1 MRAVY
6 AASNEGALPAVVS
19 HEPTLRTTPVDTH
32 TADCVRADSQFSK
45 NRQDQQQ
52 G

>member
-6 AASNEGALPAVVS
+6 AASDEGALPAVVS
-19 HEPTLRTTPVDTH
+19 HQPTLRTAPVDTR
-32 TADCVRADSQFSK
+32 TDCVRADSQFSK
-45 NRQDQQQ
+45 NKQNQKQ

>member
-6 AASNEGALPAVVS
+6 AASDEGALPAVVS
-19 HEPTLRTTPVDTH
+19 HQPTLRTAPVDTR
-32 TADCVRADSQFSK
+32 TDYPRAGSQLSK
-45 NRQDQQQ
+45 NKQNQRQ

>member
-6 AASNEGALPAVVS
+6 AASDLGALPAVVNTNT
-19 HEPTLRTTPVDTH
+19 TLRAAPH
-32 TADCVRADSQFSK
+32 
-45 NRQDQQQ
+45 Q

>member
-6 AASNEGALPAVVS
+6 AASDEGALPAVVS
-19 HEPTLRTTPVDTH
+19 HHPTPRTAPVDTRH
-32 TADCVRADSQFSK
+32 DCVRADSQFSK
-45 NRQDQQQ
+45 NKQHQRQ

>member
-6 AASNEGALPAVVS
+6 AASDEGALPAVVS
-19 HEPTLRTTPVDTH
+19 HQPTLRTAPVDTRE
-32 TADCVRADSQFSK
+32 DCVRADPQFSK
-45 NRQDQQQ
+45 NRQNQQQ

>member
-6 AASNEGALPAVVS
+6 AASDEGALPAVVS
-19 HEPTLRTTPVDTH
+19 HRPTLRTAPVDTH
-32 TADCVRADSQFSK
+32 SDWLWADFRFSK
-45 NRQDQQQ
+45 NDRNQRE

>member
-6 AASNEGALPAVVS
+6 AASDEGALPAVVS
-19 HEPTLRTTPVDTH
+19 HEPTLRAAPVDTR
-32 TADCVRADSQFSK
+32 ADCERADSQFSK
-45 NRQDQQQ
+45 NKQNQRQ